1 MAGEVACC
9 GLIQTRSTKISRK
22 FEPTLAVEAQTQ
34 TAYSRCRAPAPT
46 TPSSAPVPT
55 LLLPA
60 TEPCHHQVDITTAAV
75 CVCRHA
81 MYTAPRSQHPLAL
94 CRCAETRTHKQLHPC
109 SWRDFRSHGYRAGV
123 AGGPWRREEFTF
135 CSRPTNHQQEMT
147 RTTRNLACNAAHRI
161 ARTAARPFEAQG
173 AMSAGGSVRSAVD
186 WNIACNSLVLVN
198 LCRGTNGCGRRA
210 WWK

>member
-109 SWRDFRSHGYRAGV
+109 SWRDFRSHGYHNAL
-123 AGGPWRREEFTF
+123 ADLE
-135 CSRPTNHQQEMT
+135 CSSRSLRPHDE
-147 RTTRNLACNAAHRI
+147 
-161 ARTAARPFEAQG
+161 RPHDG
-173 AMSAGGSVRSAVD
+173 NGKGGSGEVVFE
-186 WNIACNSLVLVN
+186 
-198 LCRGTNGCGRRA
+198 
-210 WWK
+210 